1 MNNKFKNLYL
11 TDKQFKELSAHD
23 ITLALQGIQ
32 RKWFRIQY
40 HNDPYLFITRM
51 PNAHND
57 INKHCILVIT
67 DDGYMDQ
74 MLNQHHVYTKT
85 PLKDAI
91 EWVSH
96 EAYDYSFDAKIDTE
110 STMPLEL
117 VTNVYRDD
125 QIADVMENYHYLL
138 QSVKEHFKIK

>member
-1 MNNKFKNLYL
+1 MNDKFKNLYL
-11 TDKQFKELSAHD
+11 TDNQFKDFSAHA
-23 ITLALQGIQ
+23 ITLDSQGIQ

-40 HNDPYLFITRM
+40 HNDPYLYIMRM
-51 PNAHND
+51 PNVRND